1 MTPDLIAAAVALA
14 DTLTQEN
21 RALAALDLPR
31 AVTLLEKKRLATAA
45 FIAAQARAASAAH
58 LPPPPAMRARVAEQ
72 VAAQLRDL
80 ADENKRL
87 LERAITVQGRVIGT
101 LARVV
106 PRALAR
112 APRYNA
118 GGAIACGPRPPP
130 VALSARA

>member
-1 MTPDLIAAAVALA
+1 MTPDLINAAVALA

-21 RALAALDLPR
+21 KALAALDLPR
-31 AVTLLEKKRLATAA
+31 AVTLLDRKRQATAA
-45 FIAAQARAASAAH
+45 FIAAQARAASTATAAS
-58 LPPPPAMRARVAEQ
+58 ARDARPLAEQ

-118 GGAIACGPRPPP
+118 GGAIADGPRPPP